1 MVQAAAGALLGAFSG
16 QSRRMDQLR
25 PQITSSLP
33 VLASSSPKMFKK
45 LKKQADR
52 EQLYNLIMQP
62 EVLGYLMAFGGLML
76 ANNVPFSGNEIKNA
90 ALQGIASTLSV
101 ALGLGYA
108 GVGDLTSLSIAL
120 AAGGASILPDILPDI
135 SIGGG
140 ISPDGD
146 NTVADIGV
154 TTTRNTLYNM
164 IFGPIAPLLGL
175 V

>member
-16 QSRRMDQLR
+16 QSRRNDQVR

-52 EQLYNLIMQP
+52 EQLFNLIMQP

-135 SIGGG
+135 SIGG

-164 IFGPIAPLLGL
+164 IFGPIAPLLGM